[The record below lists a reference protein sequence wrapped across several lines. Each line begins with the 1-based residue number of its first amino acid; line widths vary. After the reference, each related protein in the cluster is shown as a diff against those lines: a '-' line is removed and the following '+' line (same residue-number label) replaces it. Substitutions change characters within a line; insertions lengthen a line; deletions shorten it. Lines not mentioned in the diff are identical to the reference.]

1 MSDLRQD
8 ESRELLR
15 PWWTFLKVAGLI
27 LAVMCGVSLWAW
39 YDLPMDAVARLQAT
53 DGATGI
59 VGINLPGI
67 NLPGSISYSEEFRQI
82 DKLTAL
88 MLVPAIMLGT
98 FLLLTILPFIEPR
111 RQHLL
116 RSMKAFV
123 GMASGLMLVLVSV
136 HAALVASLYGVPIGS
151 AELVLLSSAVLFM
164 VIGNYFGKVQS
175 NWFFGIRTPWTLSSE
190 LSWHKTHRAGARFFF
205 MAGIV
210 LIAVTLLPGRQLTA
224 ELFTAGLVTGVIG
237 IIIYSWWVW
246 RHDPDRQSS
255 GSHKTDAPSG

>member
-1 MSDLRQD
+1 MSDLLR
-8 ESRELLR
+8 EETHELLR
-15 PWWTFLKVAGLI
+15 PWWTFLKVAGLV

-39 YDLPMDAVARLQAT
+39 YDLPMDAVALLQPT
-53 DGATGI
+53 DGANGI
-59 VGINLPGI
+59 IGIH
-67 NLPGSISYSEEFRQI
+67 LPGSMNFGEEFRQI
-82 DKLTAL
+82 NKLTAL
-88 MLVPAIMLGT
+88 ILAPSIMLGT

-116 RSMKAFV
+116 RSMKAYV
-123 GMASGLMLVLVSV
+123 GMASGLMLVLASV
-136 HAALVASLYGVPIGS
+136 HAAFVASLYGVPIGS

-190 LSWHKTHRAGARFFF
+190 LSWRKTHRAGARFFF

-224 ELFTAGLVTGVIG
+224 ELFTGGLVTGIIG
-237 IIIYSWWVW
+237 IVIYSWWVW
-246 RHDPDRQSS
+246 RSDPDRQSS